1 MNQEKIGKFIAKLR
15 KEKNMTQLQLSLKLG
30 VTDRAI
36 SKWEN
41 GRGMPD
47 LSLMKPLCNELGITI
62 NDLLSGEVIDK
73 NNYQE
78 KLEEN
83 ILNTIDYTD
92 EKIRKNKKT
101 FKTIIICLC
110 LGLLLLILMFFIDVK
125 RMNDGKN
132 VIFSRWGFDYY
143 PLVDLHEDYI
153 YYAIKDYVIENG
165 DNEEMHYDFEKTF
178 ASLKI
183 YKILENEK
191 SNSYFVYT
199 IVKRSKYYMDN
210 DTLLKDS
217 DSLIPYKFIIKY
229 DDNKYKVTDFIA
241 LRDGE
246 DTYYKDLKSIFPK
259 SVLKNINN
267 IYSDGTS
274 DKLEMEIMED
284 VKLYFHK

>member
-125 RMNDGKN
+125 RMNDGTN
-132 VIFSRWGFDYY
+132 
-143 PLVDLHEDYI
+143 
-153 YYAIKDYVIENG
+153 
-165 DNEEMHYDFEKTF
+165 
-178 ASLKI
+178 
-183 YKILENEK
+183 
-191 SNSYFVYT
+191 
-199 IVKRSKYYMDN
+199 
-210 DTLLKDS
+210 
-217 DSLIPYKFIIKY
+217 
-229 DDNKYKVTDFIA
+229 
-241 LRDGE
+241 
-246 DTYYKDLKSIFPK
+246 
-259 SVLKNINN
+259 
-267 IYSDGTS
+267 

>member
-125 RMNDGKN
+125 RMNDGTN
-132 VIFSRWGFDYY
+132 
-143 PLVDLHEDYI
+143 
-153 YYAIKDYVIENG
+153 
-165 DNEEMHYDFEKTF
+165 
-178 ASLKI
+178 
-183 YKILENEK
+183 
-191 SNSYFVYT
+191 
-199 IVKRSKYYMDN
+199 
-210 DTLLKDS
+210 
-217 DSLIPYKFIIKY
+217 
-229 DDNKYKVTDFIA
+229 
-241 LRDGE
+241 
-246 DTYYKDLKSIFPK
+246 
-259 SVLKNINN
+259 
-267 IYSDGTS
+267 

-284 VKLYFHK
+284 VKLYFYK

>member
-132 VIFSRWGFDYY
+132 
-143 PLVDLHEDYI
+143 
-153 YYAIKDYVIENG
+153 
-165 DNEEMHYDFEKTF
+165 
-178 ASLKI
+178 
-183 YKILENEK
+183 
-191 SNSYFVYT
+191 
-199 IVKRSKYYMDN
+199 
-210 DTLLKDS
+210 
-217 DSLIPYKFIIKY
+217 
-229 DDNKYKVTDFIA
+229 
-241 LRDGE
+241 
-246 DTYYKDLKSIFPK
+246 
-259 SVLKNINN
+259 
-267 IYSDGTS
+267 

>member
-92 EKIRKNKKT
+92 EKIRKN
-101 FKTIIICLC
+101 C
-110 LGLLLLILMFFIDVK
+110 
-125 RMNDGKN
+125 
-132 VIFSRWGFDYY
+132 
-143 PLVDLHEDYI
+143 
-153 YYAIKDYVIENG
+153 
-165 DNEEMHYDFEKTF
+165 
-178 ASLKI
+178 
-183 YKILENEK
+183 
-191 SNSYFVYT
+191 
-199 IVKRSKYYMDN
+199 
-210 DTLLKDS
+210 
-217 DSLIPYKFIIKY
+217 
-229 DDNKYKVTDFIA
+229 
-241 LRDGE
+241 
-246 DTYYKDLKSIFPK
+246 LKSHKIGIK
-259 SVLKNINN
+259 S
-267 IYSDGTS
+267 
-274 DKLEMEIMED
+274 
-284 VKLYFHK
+284 

>member
-47 LSLMKPLCNELGITI
+47 LSRMKPLCNELGITI

-125 RMNDGKN
+125 RMNDGTN
-132 VIFSRWGFDYY
+132 
-143 PLVDLHEDYI
+143 
-153 YYAIKDYVIENG
+153 
-165 DNEEMHYDFEKTF
+165 
-178 ASLKI
+178 
-183 YKILENEK
+183 
-191 SNSYFVYT
+191 
-199 IVKRSKYYMDN
+199 
-210 DTLLKDS
+210 
-217 DSLIPYKFIIKY
+217 
-229 DDNKYKVTDFIA
+229 
-241 LRDGE
+241 
-246 DTYYKDLKSIFPK
+246 
-259 SVLKNINN
+259 
-267 IYSDGTS
+267 

>member
-1 MNQEKIGKFIAKLR
+1 MDQEKIGKFIAKLR

-92 EKIRKNKKT
+92 KKIRKNKKT

-132 VIFSRWGFDYY
+132 VIFSKWGFDYY
-143 PLVDLHEDYI
+143 PLVDLYEDYI

-183 YKILENEK
+183 YKILENKK
-191 SNSYFVYT
+191 SNSYSVYT

-217 DSLIPYKFIIKY
+217 DSLNPYKFIIKY

-241 LRDGE
+241 PRDGE
-246 DTYYKDLKSIFPK
+246 DTYYEDLKSIFPK
-259 SVLKNINN
+259 SILKNINN

-274 DKLEMEIMED
+274 EKLEMKIMED